1 MSQIGPKGE
10 KICSEKEI
18 LDGHMDGRMDGWKD
32 EWTEGWMDRLIT
44 IGHPEWDPNY
54 SPNKDITQW

>member
-10 KICSEKEI
+10 KICSEQEI

-32 EWTEGWMDRLIT
+32 EWTEGWLDRLIT
-44 IGHPEWDPNY
+44 IGHQEWNPN
-54 SPNKDITQW
+54 